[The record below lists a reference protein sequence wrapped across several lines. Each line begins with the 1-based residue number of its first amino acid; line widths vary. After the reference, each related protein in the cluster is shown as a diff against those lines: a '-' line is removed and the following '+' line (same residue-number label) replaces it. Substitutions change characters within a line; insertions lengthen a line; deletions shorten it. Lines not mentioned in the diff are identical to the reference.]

1 MIAWLE
7 WLPLWL
13 WLAAA
18 TLFFLLCAAAW
29 MAPRSVSLRIRA
41 GWRRTARGQSGL
53 RLVFPSGLALL
64 AASLLF
70 AVSASET
77 LAVRLAAAGAAG
89 VTFWLA
95 ADLAWRW
102 IRAAASRHAALH
114 REWSGR
120 AAAAASELAGVA
132 AEALLPAAAC
142 RILCERLGC
151 SWAALYWAAEGEYRL
166 LAAHPGAPGDAAPW
180 DALSPLVRA
189 LSSAPGEP
197 LPLARPAAEEL
208 LALAG
213 GNGAATLAQARL
225 ESLEAAVT
233 APLLRGE
240 RLEGFFLLGRLASG
254 EPYSQHHF
262 AFLERFAVAAA
273 LLRESLAAAGKQAEL
288 AATEARHE
296 ARRAA
301 VRLALGALKP
311 PEEIALPDLDCAGM
325 AENGSQCRVFLDMV
339 SLPGRAAAFAA
350 VEMDSGFEEAAIR
363 LVQLQALLRSRVRAY
378 HEDLAELADS
388 TRRALEGAGAGWPS
402 ARLFLAR
409 YRSGTRRLHYINA
422 GLLPPFLFRRTAEG
436 AEALRLKHTGPPLDA
451 DTVFRCEEAEIELAP
466 GDLLLAV
473 SSTVPAAAGAEGE
486 AWGDARIIET
496 LADWR
501 PGSASALL
509 ERAAGAWKQH
519 LAVPGELPPHL
530 FLLLRPKP

>member
-1 MIAWLE
+1 MFAWLE

-29 MAPRSVSLRIRA
+29 LAPRSVRLRIRA
-41 GWRRTARGQSGL
+41 GWRRTAPGQPGL
-53 RLVFPSGLALL
+53 RVVFPSGLALL

-89 VTFWLA
+89 VTLWLA
-95 ADLAWRW
+95 ADFALRSVRSSAGR
-102 IRAAASRHAALH
+102 RAALH
-114 REWSGR
+114 REWNER
-120 AAAAASELAGVA
+120 VAAAVSELAAVT
-132 AEALLPAAAC
+132 AEPLLPATAC

-151 SWAALYWAAEGEYRL
+151 SRAALYWATGDEYRL
-166 LAAHPGAPGDAAPW
+166 VASHPETPGDAAPW
-180 DALSPLVRA
+180 NALTPLVRA
-189 LSSAPGEP
+189 LSSAFGEP
-197 LPLARPAAEEL
+197 LPLAAIGEPSGRAGARKPDSPAQGRPDIPDA
-208 LALAG
+208 ALA
-213 GNGAATLAQARL
+213 
-225 ESLEAAVT
+225 V
-233 APLLRGE
+233 PLLRGA

-262 AFLERFAVAAA
+262 DFLERFGAAAA

-288 AATEARHE
+288 AAAEARQE

-388 TRRALEGAGAGWPS
+388 TRRALEGAGAGWPA

-422 GLLPPFLFRRTAEG
+422 GFLPPFLFRRTAEG

-451 DTVFRCEEAEIELAP
+451 TTVFRCEEAEIELAP

-509 ERAAGAWKQH
+509 EQAAGAWKQH
-519 LAVPGELPPHL
+519 LASPGELPPHL

>member
-1 MIAWLE
+1 MSAWLE

-18 TLFFLLCAAAW
+18 TLFFLVSAAAW
-29 MAPRSVSLRIRA
+29 LAPRVVHLRVRA
-41 GWRRTARGQSGL
+41 AWRPSSPGRSGL
-53 RLVFPSGLALL
+53 RFVFPSGLALL

-70 AVSASET
+70 AISAGET
-77 LAVRLAAAGAAG
+77 PAIRLAAAAAAG

-95 ADLAWRW
+95 ADFSWRAA
-102 IRAAASRHAALH
+102 RSAASRRAALH
-114 REWSGR
+114 REWSDR
-120 AAAAASELAGVA
+120 AAAATSELAAVA
-132 AEALLPAAAC
+132 AEPLLPAAAC

-151 SWAALYWAAEGEYRL
+151 SRAALYWTAEGEYRL
-166 LAAHPGAPGDAAPW
+166 LAAHPGAPGDATPW

-189 LSSAPGEP
+189 LSSSSGEP
-197 LPLARPAAEEL
+197 LLLARPATEEL
-208 LALAG
+208 LARAG
-213 GNGAATLAQARL
+213 GDGTEALEQTRL
-225 ESLEAAVT
+225 ESLEAAVA
-233 APLLRGE
+233 APVLRGD
-240 RLEGFFLLGRLASG
+240 RLEGFFLLGRLDSG
-254 EPYSQHHF
+254 EPYSQYHF
-262 AFLERFAVAAA
+262 AFLERFGAAHA
-273 LLRESLAAAGKQAEL
+273 LLRESLASAGKQVEQAAE
-288 AATEARHE
+288 EARQQ
-296 ARRAA
+296 ARRAS

-311 PEEIALPDLDCAGM
+311 PEEITLPDLDCAGM
-325 AENGSQCRVFLDMV
+325 AENGSLCRVFLDMV

-422 GLLPPFLFRRTAEG
+422 GFLPPFLFRRTAEG

-451 DTVFRCEEAEIELAP
+451 DAVFRCEEAEIELAP

-473 SSTVPAAAGAEGE
+473 SSSVPGAAGTEGE

-496 LADWR
+496 LAGWR
-501 PGSASALL
+501 PDSACALL
-509 ERAAGAWKQH
+509 EQASGAWKHH
-519 LAVPGELPPHL
+519 LGPGAQLPPHL
-530 FLLLRPKP
+530 FLLLRPKT